1 MTSSPLADARL
12 VLAWGTVRAAAFPDR
27 VAAAAAAGIPSI
39 GLMIGDYL
47 ALRKAG
53 WTDEELLDVL
63 QQHDVTIDEVE
74 VLFGFAGPS
83 GPANIP
89 ERPGLVYA
97 DAEAE
102 LAAFHMGDVFGVRNV
117 QTTGRFAS
125 PPTRSGTTDA
135 FSSLCDRA
143 AEHGM
148 AVALEFVPYTDIPD
162 LAAAAQIVAD
172 AGRPNG
178 GLCVDSWHFFRGSAD
193 FDALEAVDPAII
205 RMIQINDG
213 PVVPVDSNR
222 AVDSVH
228 HRRCPG
234 EGEFDLARWLA
245 AMNRPGLAASVS
257 VEVYSDELTRMSSA
271 AAAQRAG
278 AATRDV
284 IQRVIGGPRH
294 APVGTV

>member
-1 MTSSPLADARL
+1 MTSSPLAEARL

-27 VAAAAAAGIPSI
+27 VAAAAAAGFPSI
-39 GLMIGDYL
+39 GLMIGEYL
-47 ALRKAG
+47 ALRRSG
-53 WTDEELLDVL
+53 WTDDELLDVL
-63 QQHDVTIDEVE
+63 EQHGVTIDEVE
-74 VLFGFAGPS
+74 VLFGFAGPA

-97 DAEAE
+97 APEAE
-102 LAAFHMGDVFGVRNV
+102 QAAFHMGDVFGVRNV
-117 QTTGRFAS
+117 QATGRFTT
-125 PPTRSGTTDA
+125 PPAGSGTSDS
-135 FSSLCDRA
+135 FGSLCDRA

-162 LAAAAQIVAD
+162 LAAGARIVAD

-193 FDALEAVDPAII
+193 FDALEGLDPAII

-213 PVVPVDSNR
+213 PLVPVDGNR

-234 EGEFDLARWLA
+234 EGQFDLARWLG

-257 VEVYSDELTRMSSA
+257 VEVYSDELTRMPTVA
-271 AAAQRAG
+271 AARRAG
-278 AATRDV
+278 TATRDV
-284 IQRVIGGPRH
+284 IQRVVEGSR
-294 APVGTV
+294 ATPVGTA

>member
-12 VLAWGTVRAAAFPDR
+12 VLAWGTVRGAAFPDR
-27 VAAAAAAGIPSI
+27 VAAAAAAGFPSI

-47 ALRKAG
+47 ALRKAC
-53 WTDEELLDVL
+53 WTDGELLGVL
-63 QQHDVTIDEVE
+63 EQHGVTIDEVE
-74 VLFGFAGPS
+74 VLFGFAGPA

-89 ERPGLVYA
+89 ERPGLIYA

-102 LAAFHMGDVFGVRNV
+102 RAAFHMGDVFGVRNV
-117 QTTGRFAS
+117 QATGRFTS
-125 PPTRSGTTDA
+125 PPTRSGTTES
-135 FSSLCDRA
+135 FGSLCDRA

-193 FDALEAVDPAII
+193 FHTLEGLDPAII

-213 PVVPVDSNR
+213 PVVPEDSNR

-234 EGEFDLARWLA
+234 EGEFHLERWLG

-257 VEVYSDELTRMSSA
+257 VEVYSDELTRMGTA

-284 IQRVIGGPRH
+284 IQRVVTGSRH
-294 APVGTV
+294 APAGSV